1 MEKYYTIREISE
13 LLDINKLQVYRYIDK
28 LNLQNDKTI
37 NNAKAYGTEAIRR
50 LSDELGL
57 SFDNETLSND
67 KVIDKGGDEKVDSKA
82 LSYDNRDNGEL
93 LQMKNDMIKL
103 LEQQLSSQEDII
115 TEQAK
120 QIDKLTQLLDQ
131 EQQLNLKKTHLLLE
145 SQTKKSWWQFWK

>member
-1 MEKYYTIREISE
+1 M
-13 LLDINKLQVYRYIDK
+13 IDK
-28 LNLQNDKTI
+28 DSDK
-37 NNAKAYGTEAIRR
+37 
-50 LSDELGL
+50 
-57 SFDNETLSND
+57 
-67 KVIDKGGDEKVDSKA
+67 KVDSKA

-145 SQTKKSWWQFWK
+145 SQTKKSWW

>member
-1 MEKYYTIREISE
+1 M
-13 LLDINKLQVYRYIDK
+13 
-28 LNLQNDKTI
+28 
-37 NNAKAYGTEAIRR
+37 
-50 LSDELGL
+50 
-57 SFDNETLSND
+57 
-67 KVIDKGGDEKVDSKA
+67 IDKGSGEKVDSKA
-82 LSYDNRDNGEL
+82 LLYDNRDNGEL